1 MGTVSSVA
9 LMGAL
14 FASRL
19 DLHARALAQQGL
31 AATHVSVKTF
41 ILAFND
47 TYWVSTVLAAIAVL
61 VSLSYWPR
69 QRQK

>member
-19 DLHARALAQQGL
+19 AVHARALAQQGI
-31 AATHVSVKTF
+31 AADVSSGRSF

-47 TYWVSTVLAAIAVL
+47 TYWVSTVLAGIAVL

-69 QRQK
+69 RRQQ